1 MAVADRKREQARWS
15 CLTPSV
21 KRGVLA
27 QKQAIEEE
35 VGDKL
40 GGTFEIMLK
49 TSDRQIRGLQAKD
62 EISAHELE
70 NGGFVFALFG
80 GCRAISDRFPSLSQ
94 SDMARLMFVGTYT
107 SYSGRLQYDNGRP
120 INRKELERLLNMS
133 RSRFSE
139 FFRKLVDEEIVSIG
153 EEYGDI
159 YVNPSVF
166 YRGVLK
172 EAGYELNDYR
182 HTRMFRNTVRQLY
195 ETYGGRAVKQL
206 ALIYAVLP
214 FVSFSTN
221 IVCFNPEEVDED
233 RLQPMDLDRLAAL
246 LHYQDTQKLRRALES
261 IKLDGKPV
269 FYLPHNVHD
278 KRKRRIIINPRIV
291 FAGSAESLAAIK
303 VLFN

>member
-1 MAVADRKREQARWS
+1 MAIANRKREQAQWS
-15 CLTPSV
+15 RLTPSV

-27 QKQAIEEE
+27 QKQAIEDEI
-35 VGDKL
+35 GDKL

-49 TSDRQIRGLQAKD
+49 TTDQQIRGLQAKE
-62 EISAHELE
+62 EIAAHEIE

-80 GCRAISDRFPSLSQ
+80 GCMALSDRFPSLTQ
-94 SDMARLMFVGTYT
+94 SDLARVMFVGTYT
-107 SYSGRLQYDNGRP
+107 GYSGRLQYDNGRP

-133 RSRFSE
+133 RARFSE
-139 FFRKLVDEEIVSIG
+139 FFRKLNDEEIVRVD
-153 EEYGDI
+153 EEHGDI

-172 EAGYELNDYR
+172 ESGYNLDDYR

-206 ALIYAVLP
+206 ALVYAVLP

-221 IVCFNPEEVDED
+221 VVCFNPEETDED
-233 RLQPMDLDRLAAL
+233 RLKPMDLDRLAAL
-246 LHYQDTQKLRRALES
+246 LSYQDTQKLRRALES
-261 IKLDGKPV
+261 LKLDGKPV
-269 FYLPHNVHD
+269 FYLPHNIHD
-278 KRKRRIIINPRIV
+278 KRKRRIIVNPRVV

>member
-1 MAVADRKREQARWS
+1 MALADRKREHARWS
-15 CLTPSV
+15 NLTPSV

-27 QKQAIEEE
+27 QKQAIEDEI
-35 VGDKL
+35 GDKL

-49 TSDRQIRGLQAKD
+49 TTDKQVRGLQAKG
-62 EISAHELE
+62 EIAAHEQE

-80 GCRAISDRFPSLSQ
+80 GCMAIGERFPSLTQ
-94 SDMARLMFVGTYT
+94 SDLARLMYVGTYT
-107 SYSGRLQYDNGRP
+107 GYSGRLQYDNGRP

-133 RSRFSE
+133 RARFSE
-139 FFRKLVDEEIVSIG
+139 FFRKLQDEEIVSIE

-166 YRGVLK
+166 YRGVLA
-172 EAGYELNDYR
+172 EVGYSLDDYR
-182 HTRMFRNTVRQLY
+182 HTRMFRSTVRQLY

-278 KRKRRIIINPRIV
+278 KRKRRIIVNPRIV